1 MGILTFTNGFIW
13 HSTERLGL
21 IATSTND
28 PEKPG
33 RSPMSMRSGWLALS
47 LCSFA
52 FACPLVAQETLPIY
66 ACVSIPGGAF
76 STPERY
82 RELAEAGFTTSLT
95 GFGNLTQALAAL
107 TAATGTGVSVF
118 VACPELTSDTANAVE
133 TLRTHPALAGYHL
146 SDEPS
151 AAAFGDLA
159 AWTKKIQAIDTSH
172 PCYINL
178 LPTYAN
184 TTQLGTP
191 TYQEY
196 IDRFVDTVPVPL
208 ISFDH
213 YPTSTGPVQSGH
225 FENLEIVA
233 AAARRVRKPFWGF
246 YQATLFAATQP
257 SRTLAQLRFES
268 FTNLAY
274 GAQCIQAYTYWT
286 TFPEDREAPI
296 DRDGKRTPTY
306 ALIKQVNHE
315 IRAWSRVFKDAQVES
330 VTHAGQAIPK
340 GTRPFAAHGGL
351 RALKVGAGSAVVSFL
366 QTHGNH
372 YLVIVNANI
381 HATLTLTT
389 TFDDPRSINEV
400 RTDGQDRPLTGTDF
414 TVALGDLLVFQTQ
427 VTRR

>member
-1 MGILTFTNGFIW
+1 M
-13 HSTERLGL
+13 STR
-21 IATSTND
+21 T
-28 PEKPG
+28 
-33 RSPMSMRSGWLALS
+33 RWLAIS
-47 LCSFA
+47 LCSFVM
-52 FACPLVAQETLPIY
+52 ACPLVAQEIIPVY

-107 TAATGTGVSVF
+107 DAAKGSGVSVF
-118 VACPELTSDTANAVE
+118 VACPELASDTANAVE
-133 TLRTHPALAGYHL
+133 KLRAHPALAGYHL
-146 SDEPS
+146 SDEPA

-159 AWTKKIQAIDTSH
+159 AWTKKIQVIDASH

-233 AAARRVRKPFWGF
+233 ASARRVRKLFWGF

-274 GAQCIQAYTYWT
+274 GAQCIQAYSYWT

-351 RALKVGAGSAVVSFL
+351 RAVNVGTGAAVVSLL
-366 QTHGNH
+366 QNHGKH
-372 YLVIVNANI
+372 YVAIVNSNI
-381 HATLTLTT
+381 HAALTLTI
-389 TFDDPRSINEV
+389 TFDTPQLVREV
-400 RTDGQDRPLTGTDF
+400 RRNDPDRPLTGTDF
-414 TVALGDLLVFQTQ
+414 TIAAGDLLIFQ
-427 VTRR
+427 VPAIRR